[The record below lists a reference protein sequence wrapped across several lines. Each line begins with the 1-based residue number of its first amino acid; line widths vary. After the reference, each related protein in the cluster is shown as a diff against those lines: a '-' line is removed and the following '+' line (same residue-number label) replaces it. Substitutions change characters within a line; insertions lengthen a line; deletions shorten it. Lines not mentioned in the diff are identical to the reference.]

1 MTLLLF
7 VFGVALFGVTGR
19 LLARA
24 FVAPRLKLKAHLHAI
39 GDYGFGAEEGQ
50 SIPAS
55 RAKFSEVVAQLA
67 TRLGR
72 LALARLPTLSLLKR
86 SALSAA
92 GFYEIDPDTV
102 HGYRVMAALG
112 IPLLLLGLMLLAGA
126 QISSMGMLILLALGA
141 LGWQLPAT
149 YIEHRGRGRLEE
161 IDRQLPELI
170 DVLIATVEAG
180 MGIAGSIALVAGRFH
195 GALGDELKLMI
206 KQQSLGSTIG
216 QTLEDLVTRVD
227 TPSVRAFV
235 RTVTRAESLGSSI
248 SPILRELTLD
258 MRRRRRQSAR
268 EKMQKAPVKMLFPL
282 MFLIFPALMIELM
295 YPAAHTV
302 LSSGGL

>member
-1 MTLLLF
+1 MTLLL
-7 VFGVALFGVTGR
+7 GVVGIALFGMTGR

-24 FVAPRLKLKAHLHAI
+24 MVAPRLRLKEHLSAI
-39 GDYGFGAEEGQ
+39 GDYGFGAENAKAL
-50 SIPAS
+50 PAS
-55 RAKFSEVVAQLA
+55 RAKFSEVVAQFA

-72 LALARLPTLSLLKR
+72 LVLIRAPTLPFLKR
-86 SALSAA
+86 SSLSAA

-102 HGYRVMAALG
+102 HGYRAMAAVG
-112 IPLLLLGLMLLAGA
+112 VPVLLLALMLLAGA
-126 QISSMGMLILLALGA
+126 QISPIGLVILLALGA

-149 YIEHRGRGRLEE
+149 YIEHKGHGRLEA

-216 QTLEDLVTRVD
+216 QTLEDLVTRID
-227 TPSVRAFV
+227 TPSIRSFV
-235 RTVTRAESLGSSI
+235 RTVTRAESMGSSI
-248 SPILRELTLD
+248 SPILRELTFD
-258 MRRRRRQSAR
+258 MRRRRRQAVR

-295 YPAAHTV
+295 YPAAATV
-302 LSSGGL
+302 LGSGGH